1 VAVVARRGRKAG
13 LAALGALI
21 VAAAFFSAVYEWS
34 GATLAGDPVALARV
48 NVETFAGR
56 VQSTRAVGQDGRA
69 IPLTVAGGRLTP
81 RERIAPGARV
91 TVEVTLKRPGWDAWL
106 LGDTRTERLTVRAPV
121 AHVRSRWVTARA
133 GSPVTVGF
141 GSSVARVRYGSHTVT
156 GTRDAVSIP
165 ASAPAG
171 TVRIRLAAR
180 SWESLGRPARV
191 RWFPRTARPVALV
204 SPAPD
209 GKLSPAG
216 PLRLTFAQRVRDVLG
231 DAHPKLS
238 PAVPG
243 HWRRPNSHTLEF
255 VPSGLGVPL
264 GAHEKLTFRHSVA
277 LADPD
282 GRHVATTREATWTVP
297 EASTLRLNQLLADA
311 GYLPVKWTPSG
322 DPVARTERAQAG
334 AAALPPDGHFSWRYA
349 NTPPELKSQWDA
361 KTATVVT
368 KGALMMYQDEH
379 HMTVDGIAGPDVWKS
394 LMQDAIKGTKPHAG
408 YSYVYVHENVP
419 QKMTLWHD
427 GQVVITSPGNTGIA
441 SAPTAL
447 GTFPVFEHLRVTTM
461 SGTNPDGS
469 HYNDPGIQY
478 VSYFNGGDALHAF
491 PRASFGT
498 PQSLGCVELPLAAAA
513 KVWPYT
519 PIGTLVTIED

>member
-1 VAVVARRGRKAG
+1 MVARRGRKLG
-13 LAALGALI
+13 LAALGVLI
-21 VAAAFFSAVYEWS
+21 VVAGFFSAVYEWS
-34 GATLAGDPVALARV
+34 GATLASDPVALARV

-56 VQSTRAVGQDGRA
+56 VQRTRAVAPDGGA
-69 IPLTVAGGRLTP
+69 IPLAVAGGRLTP
-81 RERIAPGARV
+81 REQVAPGQRV

-106 LGDTRTERLTVRAPV
+106 VGATKTERLTVRAPV
-121 AHVRSRWVTARA
+121 AHVSSHWVTALA
-133 GSPVTVGF
+133 GAPVTVGF
-141 GSSVARVRYGSHTVT
+141 DSSVARVRYGSRTVA
-156 GTRDAVSIP
+156 GTRNAVSIP
-165 ASAPAG
+165 PADPAG
-171 TVRIRLAAR
+171 TVRVRLAAR
-180 SWESLGRPARV
+180 SWESLGRPALV
-191 RWFPRTARPVALV
+191 RWFPRTTRPVALV

-209 GKLSPAG
+209 AKLSPAG

-264 GAHEKLTFRHSVA
+264 GAHERLTFRHSVS
-277 LADPD
+277 LADPA
-282 GRHVATTREATWTVP
+282 GRHVRTAREAAWTVP

-322 DPVARTERAQAG
+322 APVARTARAQAG
-334 AAALPPDGHFSWRYA
+334 AAALPPDGHFSWRYP

-361 KTATVVT
+361 KTATTVT
-368 KGALMMYQDEH
+368 KGAVMMYQDEH

-394 LMQDAIKGTKPHAG
+394 LMQDAIKGTTPHAG

-419 QKMTLWHD
+419 QKMTLWHN
-427 GQVVITSPGNTGIA
+427 GHVVITSPGNTGIA

-447 GTFPVFEHLRVTTM
+447 GTYPVFEHLRVTTM

-498 PQSLGCVELPLAAAA
+498 PQSLGCVEMSYSDAGH
-513 KVWPYT
+513 VYPYT
-519 PIGTLVTIED
+519 PIGTLVNVA